1 MLDAKWP
8 LDGTDLRFDGIV
20 ILGVTRV
27 SVVSVAIPRN
37 GEAKVSAAL
46 KKRFG
51 KGLPVIGSSLIDDD
65 QSMRLLRLG
74 QDELLLLIDTFTS
87 DPVASAQ
94 EVFGQTVYLVDLSDS
109 HAMLEV
115 SGGRC
120 LEALERICPLDLASD
135 RFTVGAV
142 VRTLME
148 HLDVIILR
156 SGEDKYL
163 LMSARSSAKNFLHAV
178 QTSAENVS

>member
-1 MLDAKWP
+1 MLDAQWP
-8 LDGTDLRFDGIV
+8 LDGTDLRYDGIV

-27 SVVSVAIPRN
+27 SAVSVSIPRE
-37 GEAKVSAAL
+37 GEAGVSAAVN
-46 KKRFG
+46 KRFG
-51 KGLPVIGSSLIDDD
+51 EDLPTVGGSLSDDE

-74 QDELLLLIDTFTS
+74 QDELLLLIDSFTA
-87 DPVASAQ
+87 DPVASAR
-94 EVFGQTVYLVDLSDS
+94 EIFNQTSYLVDLSDS

-120 LEALERICPLDLASD
+120 LAALERICPLDLHPD
-135 RFTVGAV
+135 KFTQGAV
-142 VRTLME
+142 ARTLME

-163 LMSARSSAKNFLHAV
+163 LISARSTAKNFLHAV
-178 QTSAENVS
+178 QVSAENVS